1 MPLKC
6 AFCGRKAD
14 TTELIINRNHNPF
27 HDWYCQKSCY
37 EGAGEPFQIPVKFD
51 KN

>member
-14 TTELIINRNHNPF
+14 AYDVKYAKLNHNPF

-37 EGAGEPFQIPVKFD
+37 EGAGEPYNWLFV
-51 KN
+51 NE